1 MRRKKPITLLR
12 VNDIKSASITIDI
25 EDDLYEAM
33 AEAGR
38 VHIVKDKLACF
49 SYAVNQALLELCK
62 QTK

>member
-12 VNDIKSASITIDI
+12 VNDIKSASITI
-25 EDDLYEAM
+25 DDLYEAM